1 MENKI
6 METAK
11 GIFSA
16 KNLKRAGIVAVI
28 GAVLAGGGAYWH
40 YGQEAA
46 AKARVAEART
56 QMLRQQADK
65 AGLAILSE
73 KEVRTLVVD
82 AIGMDETA
90 ITYRR
95 IELTE
100 NRAKGMKH
108 GVDKHRGDHDDWDDD
123 REHDDRDH
131 RDQKNKHDRKD
142 RRGDHPADAH
152 GKQML
157 PQGVG
162 APQQPL
168 AAPAPDAA
176 MPASDA
182 AMPAPAAPGTA
193 SAAPAANR
201 TLFQPVYRVKCYANN
216 VKYELI
222 LDAQSGA
229 VLYREIDD

>member
-46 AKARVAEART
+46 AKARVSEART
-56 QMLRQQADK
+56 QMVRTQAEK
-65 AGLAILSE
+65 EGLTLLSE
-73 KEVRTLVVD
+73 NAVRTLVAD
-82 AIGMDETA
+82 AIGVDETA
-90 ITYRR
+90 ITYRKV
-95 IELTE
+95 ELAE
-100 NRAKGMKH
+100 NRAKGRKH
-108 GVDKHRGDHDDWDDD
+108 DDDKHRGD
-123 REHDDRDH
+123 RRDGEH
-131 RDQKNKHDRKD
+131 RDQKDKHERKDHRGDLPKDVHDR
-142 RRGDHPADAH
+142 
-152 GKQML
+152 QMQ
-157 PQGVG
+157 PQGAP
-162 APQQPL
+162 APQQTPPAL
-168 AAPAPDAA
+168 A
-176 MPASDA
+176 PASDA
-182 AMPAPAAPGTA
+182 AAPVPAPGTA

-201 TLFQPVYRVKCYANN
+201 ALFQPVYRVKCYANN

-222 LDAQSGA
+222 LDAQSGD

>member
-16 KNLKRAGIVAVI
+16 KNLKCAGIVAVI

-46 AKARVAEART
+46 AKARVSEART
-56 QMLRQQADK
+56 QMVRTQAEK
-65 AGLAILSE
+65 EGLALLSE
-73 KEVRTLVVD
+73 NEVRTLVAD

-95 IELTE
+95 IDLTE

-123 REHDDRDH
+123 WDHDDRDH
-131 RDQKNKHDRKD
+131 RDQKNKHDRKA
-142 RRGDHPADAH
+142 RRGDQPMDTRQMPQPAPGGA
-152 GKQML
+152 
-157 PQGVG
+157 PAPA

-176 MPASDA
+176 A
-182 AMPAPAAPGTA
+182 PAPAHGTA

-222 LDAQSGA
+222 LDAQSGD

>member
-1 MENKI
+1 MENKV

-46 AKARVAEART
+46 AKARVSEART
-56 QMLRQQADK
+56 QMVRTQADK
-65 AGLAILSE
+65 AGLALLSE
-73 KEVRTLVVD
+73 DAVRTLVAD
-82 AIGMDETA
+82 AIGIDETA

-95 IELTE
+95 IELTD

-108 GVDKHRGDHDDWDDD
+108 GDDKHKGDHRDG
-123 REHDDRDH
+123 DH
-131 RDQKNKHDRKD
+131 RDQKDKHERKD
-142 RRGDHPADAH
+142 RHGDQPMAARETPQPAPEGA
-152 GKQML
+152 
-157 PQGVG
+157 PAPA

-168 AAPAPDAA
+168 AAPAP
-176 MPASDA
+176 DA

-193 SAAPAANR
+193 SAAPAPSPA
-201 TLFQPVYRVKCYANN
+201 LFQPVYRVKCYANN

-222 LDAQSGA
+222 LDAQSGD